1 MLRSNSKS
9 WFFCKLSDLMK
20 KGIFVI
26 NLMEDEEHSGTKS
39 VNNKYGHTSCWSPPE
54 WNGLWQDQQ
63 GKLG

>member
-39 VNNKYGHTSCWSPPE
+39 VNNKYGHTSC
-54 WNGLWQDQQ
+54 
-63 GKLG
+63 